1 MTRNR
6 TNATHRNPLMAIIVA
21 VVGLIGL
28 MSMPSA
34 ARAAEE
40 AGWARF
46 GHFAPS
52 ASAVDVFVDGQP
64 FAQGINFKTVS
75 AYSSLPPGV
84 HVFEVKPAGEPDGD
98 AVVRVEA
105 NVPPAGAIT
114 IGAVTTRDGV
124 SPQVFDDA
132 LVVPEPGQSLVRF
145 IHAAPDSAAVDIAVE
160 GGATLAANVPY
171 PQATA
176 YAPIEPAAY
185 DVVITDSDSGDTL
198 LRVAGWSINPG
209 EQSTIVVL
217 RGSDG
222 ALDVAP
228 IVDAVAVAVAPMG
241 GVQTGYGSMAGSL
254 DGDGGLPVGPIA
266 LAGVAVAAGALM
278 ISRRRQQV

>member
-1 MTRNR
+1 MTRNH

-21 VVGLIGL
+21 LVGLIGL
-28 MSMPSA
+28 MSMPSP
-34 ARAAEE
+34 ARAAQE

-64 FAQGINFKTVS
+64 FAEGITFKTVS

-84 HVFEVKPAGEPDGD
+84 HVFEVKPAGEPDGNV
-98 AVVRVEA
+98 VVRVEA

-124 SPQVFDDA
+124 SPQVFDDE

-171 PQATA
+171 PQATD
-176 YAPIEPAAY
+176 YGSIAPGAY
-185 DVVITDSDSGDTL
+185 DVVITDSDSGDAL
-198 LRVAGWSINPG
+198 LRVAGWAINPG
-209 EQSTIVVL
+209 EQSTIVVV
-217 RGSDG
+217 RSSDG

-228 IVDAVAVAVAPMG
+228 IVDAVAVPVAPMG

-254 DGDGGLPVGPIA
+254 DGDGGVPVGLIA
-266 LAGVAVAAGALM
+266 LAGLAVAGSGLL